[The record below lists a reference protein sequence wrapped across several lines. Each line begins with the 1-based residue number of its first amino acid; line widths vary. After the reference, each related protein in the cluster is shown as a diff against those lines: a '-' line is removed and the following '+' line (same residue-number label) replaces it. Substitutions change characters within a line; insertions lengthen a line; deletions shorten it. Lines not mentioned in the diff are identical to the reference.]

1 MKAYQLYLEQQ
12 FKQRK
17 TLPIKEIK
25 YKEVL
30 DKSRKIK
37 WL

>member
-12 FKQRK
+12 FKPK
-17 TLPIKEIK
+17 EDSPIKEIK
-25 YKEVL
+25 YEEVL